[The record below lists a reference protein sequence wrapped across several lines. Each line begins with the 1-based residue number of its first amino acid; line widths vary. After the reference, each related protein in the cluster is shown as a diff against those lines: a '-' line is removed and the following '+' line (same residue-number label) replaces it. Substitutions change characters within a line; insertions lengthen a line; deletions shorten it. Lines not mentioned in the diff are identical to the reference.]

1 MEAKRAARPIFGMP
15 LSQVWEKLRPALTS
29 TWALGGLVFV
39 ASWGGGAVAPY
50 PPPSIDS
57 SAHAGLQLAAV
68 QGLDF
73 GSDIVFTYGPLG
85 FLKSYLVFEVWPA
98 RLATLYGLALH
109 LALSISLMW
118 AARRTFPLVAA
129 IVVAFVGASL
139 MRGDLGAIGIRDD
152 AGVVVLPL
160 IWCVAALAADPPL
173 WTRRIV
179 VFGGGPFVA
188 LELLAK
194 LNTGLIVLAIVAIT
208 VAAIEEDRRRNLT
221 ILATSFAASFAA
233 LWFAAGQSVG
243 NFNDY
248 VFSSFQIASGY
259 SSGAVFD
266 WQTREYDYVLAP
278 AVIVVAAAFAWL
290 STKGL
295 VTGRRVAGLVIFA
308 VVAFS
313 AWKAGF
319 VAHEPYHMG
328 TFFGIMLGTCL
339 AFTIGLPAEPKIRVG
354 APIAII
360 LVILAGL
367 TNTFPGYPLSTET
380 TATYGHA
387 GWIPN
392 PFANAGRGAQTVAT
406 MVDTG
411 KLEAEITESRAELVS
426 GYGLDR
432 RTLELLEGH
441 TVHVDPGEVSA
452 VWAYRLD
459 WRPLPSFQPYV
470 AWTPELD
477 EQNAEVAASPD
488 GPERILRQDLNAL
501 GRYPGYESPAAM
513 MELLCNFE
521 PLRTTP
527 SWQVLGRIPDR
538 CGEPRPLGDATGTY
552 SAPIPVPEP
561 PPNSVVF
568 GRVNGVRVSGRE
580 QAKTFLERA
589 WHRQVSFD
597 TVTDAPAST
606 LRTPPYDGRYVFI
619 PGTAEDG
626 LLLRAAPGVDFPFP
640 FALAPDAEAV
650 TFYLDRSDE
659 PHDPIQDPITIE
671 YFSMPVKPLRSAH
684 G

>member
-15 LSQVWEKLRPALTS
+15 RSQVWEKARPVLTS
-29 TWALGGLVFV
+29 TWTLGGLVFA

-109 LALSISLMW
+109 LALSISLVW
-118 AARRTFPLVAA
+118 AARRSFPLVAA
-129 IVVAFVGASL
+129 IAVAFVGASL

-160 IWCVAALAADPPL
+160 IFCVAALAADAPL
-173 WTRRIV
+173 WVRRIV
-179 VFGGGPFVA
+179 VYGGGPFAA

-208 VAAIEEDRRRNLT
+208 VAAIEQDRRRNLT
-221 ILATSFAASFAA
+221 ILATGFAVSYAV

-243 NFNDY
+243 NFSDY
-248 VFSSFQIASGY
+248 VVSSFQIASGY

-266 WQTREYDYVLAP
+266 WETRQYDYVLAP
-278 AVIVVAAAFAWL
+278 VVIVVAAAFAWL
-290 STKGL
+290 STKSL
-295 VTGRRVAGLVIFA
+295 ATGRRVAGLAIFA

-319 VAHEPYHMG
+319 VAHEPYHMA
-328 TFFGIMLGTCL
+328 TFFGTMLGACL
-339 AFTIGLPAEPKIRVG
+339 AFTIGLPDEPRMRL
-354 APIAII
+354 ASAAAIGF
-360 LVILAGL
+360 VILAGL
-367 TNTFPGYPLSTET
+367 TNMFTGYPLSTET
-380 TATYGHA
+380 TAKYGRDL
-387 GWIPN
+387 WIPN
-392 PFANAGRGAQTVAT
+392 PFANASHGAETLAT
-406 MVDTG
+406 MIDPG
-411 KLEAEITESRAELVS
+411 RLEDHIADSREDLISSYALHPR
-426 GYGLDR
+426 D
-432 RTLELLEGH
+432 LELLEGH
-441 TVHVDPGEVSA
+441 TVHVEPGEVA
-452 VWAYRLD
+452 VLWAHRLD
-459 WRPLPSFQPYV
+459 WRPLPAFQPYV

-477 EQNAEVAASPD
+477 EQNAEAVASPD
-488 GPERILRQDLNAL
+488 GPERILRMDLNAL

-513 MELLCNFE
+513 MEMLCNFE

-538 CGEPRPLGDATGTY
+538 CGAPRPLGDATGTW
-552 SAPIPVPEP
+552 SAPIAVPEP

-568 GRVNGVRVSGRE
+568 GRVEGVKPSGPE
-580 QAKTFLERA
+580 LAKTFLERA

-597 TVTDAPAST
+597 TVTDAPASP

-619 PGTAEDG
+619 AGTAEDG
-626 LLLRAAPGVDFPFP
+626 LLLRAAPGVDFPSP
-640 FALAPDAEAV
+640 FALAPDAQAL
-650 TFYLDRSDE
+650 TFYRDRNDD
-659 PHDPIQDPITIE
+659 PHDPLQDPITIE
-671 YFSMPVKPLRSAH
+671 FFSMPVKPLRSAH